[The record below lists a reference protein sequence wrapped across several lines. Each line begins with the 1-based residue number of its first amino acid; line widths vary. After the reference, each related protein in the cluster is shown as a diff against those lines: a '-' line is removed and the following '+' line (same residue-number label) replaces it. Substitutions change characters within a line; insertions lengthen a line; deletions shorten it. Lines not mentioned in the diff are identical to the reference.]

1 VAKNGQM
8 KKIVVIGAGS
18 ASFGL
23 STLGAILRKPEL
35 KGSELR
41 LIDLNEEGLAT
52 ITQLAE
58 KANRAWA
65 TGFTIKSSTSREVLL
80 KDADFIITAIAVDR
94 EKTWDMDRKLG
105 LKYGINHYAEN
116 GGPGGFMHSA
126 RNAAQFMPI
135 FADIKKLAPNALLL
149 NFTNPVPRI
158 SRLAHHYYEIKT
170 VGICHQIT
178 FGYMQVGIVLSD
190 ILGIDVPENY
200 TFKWLDEF
208 EHNRTYTIGKAA
220 AEKVQIK
227 AAGINHFSWMLSL
240 TDKATGEDLYPLFK
254 KRLKTHNKDFEPFSR
269 ALFNTF
275 GLYPITGDNHAL
287 EYLPYTHNMHRKTWE
302 RYNIQMYPFD
312 TASGLRNGMWDDIH
326 DMISGKKPIG
336 MLKELPSEHAEEII
350 AGIVSGKK
358 IANDAVNVPNDGY
371 ITNLPANSIVEVP
384 GFIDKTG
391 VHGEKIGELPEAVAE
406 LCRRDIKI
414 AEMTVDAVY
423 HGDKN
428 LALQVLTL
436 DPMIDDL
443 EVAKNML
450 VEFLETQKEYLPQF
464 K

>member
-1 VAKNGQM
+1 MV
-8 KKIVVIGAGS
+8 KIVVIGAGS

-23 STLGAILRKPEL
+23 STLGAILKKTEL

-52 ITQLAE
+52 VTKLAE
-58 KANRAWA
+58 QLNKEWA
-65 TGFTIKSSTSREVLL
+65 AGFTIKSSTSRDELL

-94 EKTWDMDRKLG
+94 EKTWAMDRALG

-116 GGPGGFMHSA
+116 GGPGGFMHTA

-135 FADIKKLAPNALLL
+135 FQDIKELAPNALLL

-158 SRLAHHYYEIKT
+158 ARLAQHYYGIKT

-190 ILGIDVPENY
+190 VLGIDVPDNFS
-200 TFKWLDEF
+200 FKWLDEF
-208 EHNRTYTIGKAA
+208 EHSRTYKIGKAA

-254 KRLKTHNKDFEPFSR
+254 ERLKTHNKTFEPFSR

-275 GLYPITGDNHAL
+275 GLYPITGDNHVL

-312 TASGLRNGMWDDIH
+312 TASGMRNSMWDDIN
-326 DMISGKKPIG
+326 DMVLGKKPIDV
-336 MLKELPSEHAEEII
+336 LKELPSEHAEEVI
-350 AGIVSGKK
+350 AGIVSGKR
-358 IANDAVNVPNDGY
+358 IEDDAVNIPNKGY
-371 ITNLPANSIVEVP
+371 ISNLPENSIVEVP

-391 VHGEKIGELPEAVAE
+391 VLGQNIGDLPEAVAE

-414 AEMTVDAVY
+414 AELTVDAVY
-423 HGDKN
+423 HGDKE
-428 LALQVLTL
+428 LALQVLAI

-443 EVAKNML
+443 DVAKSMFD
-450 VEFLETQKEYLPQF
+450 EFLETQKEYLPQF
-464 K
+464 N